1 MIDTLVIPYIVAGL
15 VLVTVVGILIHK
27 VLRALRRPD
36 LHYLDRNKI
45 KETWQ
50 QIQTMSEQGN
60 MGAKVAVIEADK
72 LLDLALK
79 SMLMPGETLGERLKV
94 AAYKYPSIR
103 NVWPAHKLRNQLVH
117 EATFEISPRQ
127 AKQALNDFEKALK
140 SLNVMD

>member
-1 MIDTLVIPYIVAGL
+1 MTDFPIIPYLIAAIVI
-15 VLVTVVGILIHK
+15 VTVVGILIHRI
-27 VLRALRRPD
+27 LRALRRPE
-36 LHYLDRNKI
+36 LFQMDREKI
-45 KETWQ
+45 KETWA
-50 QIQTMSEQGN
+50 QIQNVSGQGT
-60 MGAKVAVIEADK
+60 MGAKMAVIEADK
-72 LLDLALK
+72 LLDMALK

-140 SLNVMD
+140 ILNVMD